1 MIIKYINRILDD
13 AENAVIEE
21 KNRIHW
27 RNATSEDYFRIA
39 VAYAR
44 LEQIRTVCRDLYTI
58 LKLYG

>member
-27 RNATSEDYFRIA
+27 RTATSEDYFRIA

-44 LEQIRTVCRDLYTI
+44 LEQIRTVSRDIYTI